1 MYVCLCRGVTDAA
14 LRDAVA
20 QGACSLPDLAER
32 LGLGTGCGR
41 CLDEAVARLG
51 PDLRIPVRHRH
62 PAPPAYAAAL

>member
-20 QGACSLPDLAER
+20 QGASSLPDLAER

-41 CLDEAVARLG
+41 CLGEAVTRLG
-51 PDLRIPVRHRH
+51 PDLRIPVLHRH
-62 PAPPAYAAAL
+62 PGAPAYAAAG